1 MSMDVRFL
9 TVDEVLLFH
18 EMQIARYGGSAGL
31 RDRGMLESAVA
42 MPRAGFGGVYLHE
55 DIFEMAAAYLYHIVM
70 NHPFIDG
77 NKRTGAHAALVFLA
91 DHGFAV
97 TLSENEKY
105 DLVIGVCN
113 GTVTKRAV
121 AKALR
126 SSSQPLAEN

>member
-1 MSMDVRFL
+1 MSADIRFL
-9 TVDEVLLFH
+9 AVDEVLLFH

-42 MPRAGFGGVYLHE
+42 MPQAGFGGVLLHD

-97 TLSENEKY
+97 TLSQTEKY
-105 DLVIGVCN
+105 DLVIGVCE
-113 GTVTKRAV
+113 GTVTKKAL
-121 AKALR
+121 AEALR
-126 SSSQPLAEN
+126 SGSERLP